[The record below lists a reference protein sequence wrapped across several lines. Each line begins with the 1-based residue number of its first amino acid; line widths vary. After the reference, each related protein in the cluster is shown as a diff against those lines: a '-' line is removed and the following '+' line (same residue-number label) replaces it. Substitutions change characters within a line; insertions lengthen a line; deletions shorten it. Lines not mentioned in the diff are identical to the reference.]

1 MVTHISRPAGRWRR
15 AALVWLALLTTG
27 YGAAMVFLWHTQE
40 SRLFL
45 PRTVDEARA
54 ASVMKQLPNAR
65 HVWLQ
70 ARDGTR
76 LHGWFLPANPGAPSG
91 RVLLYFGGN
100 AEDVHWRLARV
111 ERFAGWDILLTDY
124 RGYGLSAGTPGQ
136 AAMQEDAL
144 LWHDRLVTGVDGL
157 PPASAV
163 TVMGTS
169 LGSYFATHVAAQRPV
184 RGVVLATPFD
194 SVRDYVQTRMPIVP
208 VGLLLRHPLDSR
220 TWAPSVKAPTLFIV
234 AEQDTTIPPERARIL
249 ARNWGGRPLEAVLV
263 PQSNHNTV
271 SAEPLYWEAL
281 ARFLSSL

>member
-1 MVTHISRPAGRWRR
+1 
-15 AALVWLALLTTG
+15 
-27 YGAAMVFLWHTQE
+27 
-40 SRLFL
+40 
-45 PRTVDEARA
+45 
-54 ASVMKQLPNAR
+54 
-65 HVWLQ
+65 
-70 ARDGTR
+70 
-76 LHGWFLPANPGAPSG
+76 
-91 RVLLYFGGN
+91 
-100 AEDVHWRLARV
+100 
-111 ERFAGWDILLTDY
+111 
-124 RGYGLSAGTPGQ
+124 
-136 AAMQEDAL
+136 MQEDAL

>member
-1 MVTHISRPAGRWRR
+1 MPATTTPPARRWRR
-15 AALVWLALLTTG
+15 ATLIWLALLAAC

-45 PRTVDEARA
+45 PRRVDDTRA
-54 ASVMKQLPNAR
+54 ASVMKQLPDAR

-70 ARDGTR
+70 APDGTR
-76 LHGWFLPANPGAPSG
+76 LHGWFRPATSGTPSR

-124 RGYGLSAGTPGQ
+124 RGYGLSKGVPSQ
-136 AAMQEDAL
+136 AALQDDAL
-144 LWHDRLVTGVDGL
+144 LWHDRLAAGLDGL
-157 PPASAV
+157 PPAESV
-163 TVMGTS
+163 VVMGTS

-184 RGVVLATPFD
+184 RGAVLVTPFD

-220 TWAPSVKAPTLFIV
+220 AWAPAVKSPTLFIV
-234 AEQDTTIPPERARIL
+234 AGQDTTIPPERAHIL
-249 ARNWGGRPLEAVLV
+249 AKSWGGRPFESVLV
-263 PQSNHNTV
+263 PDSNHNTV

-281 ARFLSSL
+281 ARFLRGR

>member
-1 MVTHISRPAGRWRR
+1 MIWLGLL
-15 AALVWLALLTTG
+15 AAC

-45 PRTVDEARA
+45 PRTMDDARA
-54 ASVMKQLPNAR
+54 ASVMKQVPDAR

-76 LHGWFLPANPGAPSG
+76 LHGWFRPATAGAPSG

-111 ERFAGWDILLTDY
+111 QRFAGWDILLTDY
-124 RGYGLSAGTPGQ
+124 RGYGLSAGNPGQ
-136 AAMQEDAL
+136 TAMQEDAL
-144 LWHDRLVTGVDGL
+144 LWHDRLAAGLDGL
-157 PPASAV
+157 PPAQAV
-163 TVMGTS
+163 SVMGTS

-184 RGVVLATPFD
+184 RGAVLVTPFD
-194 SVRDYVQTRMPIVP
+194 SVRDYVQTRMPVVP

-220 TWAPSVKAPTLFIV
+220 AWAPAVKAPTLFIV
-234 AEQDTTIPPERARIL
+234 AGQDTTIPPERAHIL
-249 ARNWGGRPLEAVLV
+249 AQSWGARPPESVLV
-263 PQSNHNTV
+263 PESNHNTV

-281 ARFLSSL
+281 ARFLRGL

>member
-1 MVTHISRPAGRWRR
+1 MPVSTTTPARRWRR
-15 AALVWLALLTTG
+15 AALIWFALLAAC

-45 PRTVDEARA
+45 SRTVDDTRA
-54 ASVMKQLPNAR
+54 ASVMKQLPDAR

-76 LHGWFLPANPGAPSG
+76 LHGWFRPATSGAPSG

-124 RGYGLSAGTPGQ
+124 RGYGLSAGAPSQ
-136 AAMQEDAL
+136 ATLQEDAL
-144 LWHDRLVTGVDGL
+144 LWHDRLVAGVDGM
-157 PPASAV
+157 PPAHTV

-184 RGVVLATPFD
+184 KGTVLVTPFD

-220 TWAPSVKAPTLFIV
+220 AWASAVKAPTLFIV
-234 AEQDTTIPPERARIL
+234 AEQDTTIPPARAQIL
-249 ARNWGGRPLEAVLV
+249 AKSWGGRPLESVLV
-263 PQSNHNTV
+263 PESNHNTV

-281 ARFLSSL
+281 ARFLRGL

>member
-1 MVTHISRPAGRWRR
+1 MPASNISTARSWHR
-15 AALVWLALLTTG
+15 AALIWLALLITC
-27 YGAAMVFLWHTQE
+27 YCAAMAFLWHTQE

-54 ASVMKQLPNAR
+54 ASVIKQLPHAQQ
-65 HVWLQ
+65 VWLL

-76 LHGWFLPANPGAPSG
+76 LHGWFRPATPGAPSG

-124 RGYGLSAGTPGQ
+124 RGYGLSAGAPSQ

-144 LWHDRLVTGVDGL
+144 LWHDRLVAGLDGL
-157 PPASAV
+157 PAAETV
-163 TVMGTS
+163 VVMGTS

-184 RGVVLATPFD
+184 KGAVLVTPFD

-220 TWAPSVKAPTLFIV
+220 AWAPAVKAPSLFID
-234 AEQDTTIPPERARIL
+234 AAQDTTIPP
-249 ARNWGGRPLEAVLV
+249 
-263 PQSNHNTV
+263 V
-271 SAEPLYWEAL
+271 SAQPLYWEAL
-281 ARFLSSL
+281 TRFLRGL